1 MKHLRPS
8 HGKETVCLMQVQAL
22 EASSNHRG
30 PVAMS
35 LLQLQGQVASGLGDS
50 HSADRAARMPSVGL
64 PC

>member
-1 MKHLRPS
+1 
-8 HGKETVCLMQVQAL
+8 MQVQAL
-22 EASSNHRG
+22 EASFNHRG